1 MGVEIGAVR
10 LLALLAQAGVDPVRT
25 LTLGRQSLHAGKMD
39 LQRALME
46 CGTPFRDGIV
56 REDGYAEGFF
66 EFLGAQT
73 VDSMDASDYE
83 HATHVHDLNLP
94 LPVELK
100 GRFSLVYDGGTLE
113 HVFHFP
119 QAIKNAMEL
128 VEVGGHFVGVT
139 VCNNYV
145 GHGFYQFS
153 PELFFRVFSPEN
165 GFETRHVLV
174 FETRKTGLDDGTM
187 WRVEDP
193 AKLGRRVLLQNAS
206 ETLIAVVARKTDS
219 VDIFA
224 QTPQQSDYVAS
235 WDSETGN
242 AFAEKPRRGLRALTR
257 PARYALKRG
266 VRPLS
271 RASTGVRLALKP
283 YEDPAYTRVRMDVS
297 ALKWL
302 GR

>member
-1 MGVEIGAVR
+1 MPKVLRV
-10 LLALLAQAGVDPVRT
+10 
-25 LTLGRQSLHAGKMD
+25 LGRPDRRFDGRLGLRTRHA
-39 LQRALME
+39 RA
-46 CGTPFRDGIV
+46 G
-56 REDGYAEGFF
+56 
-66 EFLGAQT
+66 
-73 VDSMDASDYE
+73 
-83 HATHVHDLNLP
+83 LNLP

-128 VEVGGHFVGVT
+128 VEVGEYFVGVT

-145 GHGFYQFS
+145 KLHGFYQFG

-266 VRPLS
+266 VRPHS

-302 GR
+302 VMNPLDPSHLLASRARPDGRQAMCQEWRDLLFIHWTLEPEVVQRLLPPGTHGRWFPRRIG